1 MILEILISALII
13 IFTAALVVG
22 ILIYKRNNEIKSYL
36 IGKDGGKREEGDR
49 NNMFEFDILNKIG
62 DRMDYSLSV
71 QNVIEV
77 ITGSLSDYIDYSV
90 ASFILLLPE
99 KMILKVRLDKPVS
112 RMFLDD
118 VKSKMIDSLSIL
130 LNSDLTNKKIEEI
143 LSGKEVAEELGEGLG
158 SYFNIPLVISDKV
171 AGLLTVADTRKGFY
185 TKDQMTTLYK
195 ISQQVAQAA
204 TRLQAAIDTEN
215 SKLNAMVASMTDG
228 VIMTD
233 VDFKILVANPA
244 AKRAIGLEDKND
256 LSMQDFIAGL
266 GEKLNLRDRIEE
278 SVRLEKIF
286 LSEEITL
293 SSGVFKIIVSPVKD
307 NWKLLGCVVVFRDI
321 THEKELERIKE
332 DFTSMI
338 VHELRSPLDSIKKI
352 IELMRKEDTKNK
364 KRSEVYQMVYGSS
377 SDMLELVNNLLDMA
391 KIEAGKFQ
399 ILKQKTDI
407 KTIIEKR
414 ILFFDIAAKDAK
426 LKLESSL
433 GKNIPDDVEFDP
445 HTIPQVLSNFISNA
459 LKFTKEGGIITVQA
473 LLHKNGESLQ
483 KEAKDANISWFL
495 KNDMRELQDSLVV
508 AVTDNGIGI
517 APDQIGK
524 LFNKFVQAKTDF
536 VQKGGTGLGLAITK
550 SIIDSHGGTI
560 GVESVEGKGT
570 TFYFTLPILKSEET
584 KS

>member
-1 MILEILISALII
+1 MAIPPSKMGYVKFRMFSISYNSYQGRKPD
-13 IFTAALVVG
+13 G
-22 ILIYKRNNEIKSYL
+22 IK
-36 IGKDGGKREEGDR
+36 EEGDKDK
-49 NNMFEFDILNKIG
+49 MFEFEILNKIS

-77 ITGSLSDYIDYSV
+77 ITGSLKDYIDYSAV
-90 ASFILLLPE
+90 SFILLFPE
-99 KMILKVRLDKPVS
+99 KMTLKTHIDKPVS

-118 VKSKMIDSLSIL
+118 VKSKMINSLSIL
-130 LNSDLTNKKIEEI
+130 LNTDLTNAEVQEV
-143 LSGKEVAEELGEGLG
+143 LSGKEVADELGEGLG

-171 AGLLTVADTRKGFY
+171 AGLLTIADTRKGFY
-185 TKDQMTTLYK
+185 TKGQMTTLYK

-204 TRLQAAIDTEN
+204 TRLQGAIDTEN

-228 VIMTD
+228 VVMTD
-233 VDFKILVANPA
+233 VDFRIHVVNSA
-244 AKRAIGLEDKND
+244 AKRAVGLENKKDP
-256 LSMQDFIAGL
+256 SIQDFVAGL
-266 GEKLNLRDRIEE
+266 GGKIDLRDKIEE

-286 LSEEITL
+286 LSDEITL
-293 SSGVFKIIVSPVKD
+293 PSGVFKIIVSPVKD
-307 NWKLLGCVVVFRDI
+307 KWKLLGCVVVFRDI

-352 IELMRKEDTKNK
+352 IELMRREDSKNK
-364 KRSEVYQMVYGSS
+364 KRAEVYQMVYGSS

-399 ILKQKTDI
+399 ILKQKSDI

-426 LKLESSL
+426 LKLESSF

-445 HTIPQVLSNFISNA
+445 HTIPQVLSNYISNA
-459 LKFTKEGGIITVQA
+459 LKFTKEGGVVTVQA
-473 LLHKNGESLQ
+473 ILHKKGESLQ
-483 KEAKDANISWFL
+483 KEAKNSNIKWFL
-495 KNDMRELQDSLVV
+495 KNDMTDLEDSLVV

-536 VQKGGTGLGLAITK
+536 VQKGGTGLGLAVTK
-550 SIIDSHGGTI
+550 SIIDSHGGTV
-560 GVESVEGKGT
+560 GVDSIEGKGT
-570 TFYFTLPILKSEET
+570 TFYFTLPISQPTET